1 MANPKLPPNPE
12 GELIFISNN
21 IKIIPPNGKIC
32 QLCESPH
39 PSFKIVS
46 GVDVKRFPRN
56 TPTSFPG
63 LGTTWCG
70 SFQSTDSKF
79 YSGSGLGGGTMIRF
93 DFRSRCGSWDFRTY
107 GHTYIGGGD
116 GRFTYGDQCW
126 AFFFFF
132 WNCDF
137 IRWDEKFHRDL
148 EFRFRGTGLWV
159 PPLFT
164 TYREDDWMWWQVFSG
179 FLECTSFLKWFVIH
193 SKWAIRAEL

>member
-70 SFQSTDSKF
+70 SFQSTDSKS

-126 AFFFFF
+126 AFFFFEIAILSGGMKNSIGI
-132 WNCDF
+132 WNF
-137 IRWDEKFHRDL
+137 
-148 EFRFRGTGLWV
+148 
-159 PPLFT
+159 
-164 TYREDDWMWWQVFSG
+164 G
-179 FLECTSFLKWFVIH
+179 F
-193 SKWAIRAEL
+193 AELDCGCHRCLRLSGRMIECDDRCFQDSLNVPVS